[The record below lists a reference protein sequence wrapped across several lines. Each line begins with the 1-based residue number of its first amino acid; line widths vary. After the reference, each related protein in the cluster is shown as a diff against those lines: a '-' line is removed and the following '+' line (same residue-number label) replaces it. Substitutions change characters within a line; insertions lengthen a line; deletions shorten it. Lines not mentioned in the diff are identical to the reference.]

1 MARRLLTPNTASPP
15 AAAAKAGPSGWQVNR
30 SAVKVAIVGNVIV
43 VLLFFVA
50 VVWRLFFSGNGQVTR
65 EGDGAATAEA
75 DAPSST
81 ESSPCESPRGKGLR
95 KEELAA
101 LPVFVHAASAEE
113 GGKVECAV
121 CICELGDG
129 DTGRLLPRCGHR
141 FHAECVD
148 RWFRSHATCPLC
160 RAVVAPDGG

>member
-1 MARRLLTPNTASPP
+1 MARRWLTPSTQPPSP
-15 AAAAKAGPSGWQVNR
+15 ANSGWDVSR
-30 SAVKVAIVGNVIV
+30 SAVKVAIVGNVLV

-50 VVWRLFFSGNGQVTR
+50 VIWRLFFSGKSQQGAAARQ
-65 EGDGAATAEA
+65 GDGAATARA
-75 DAPSST
+75 DAPSSA
-81 ESSPCESPRGKGLR
+81 ESSPCASPRGKGLR
-95 KEELAA
+95 KEDLMA
-101 LPVFVHAASAEE
+101 LPVYVHREE

-129 DTGRLLPRCGHR
+129 HTGRLLPRCGHR

-160 RAVVAPDGG
+160 RALVADGG